1 MVVPI
6 GLPSAL
12 AGTVLYQIRT
22 GRGVSINR
30 LMSVGLASP
39 NTLNLRFHTPFNTDS
54 GFVVATAGAR
64 TRLGWSA

>member
-1 MVVPI
+1 MVVLI
-6 GLPSAL
+6 GLRSAL

-39 NTLNLRFHTPFNTDS
+39 NTLRFHTPFNTDS